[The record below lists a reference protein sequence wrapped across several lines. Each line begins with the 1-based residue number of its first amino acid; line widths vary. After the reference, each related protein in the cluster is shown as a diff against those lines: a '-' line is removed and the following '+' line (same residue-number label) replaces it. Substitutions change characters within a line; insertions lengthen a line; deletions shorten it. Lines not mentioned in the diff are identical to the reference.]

1 MNIPIEAK
9 IKCPFYQGFRNSVLC
24 CEGIVD
30 KTCMTTKFPSVNART
45 DYIKAHCF
53 FADGKG
59 CVFARELYE
68 KYRKIEEAEDRKR
81 IKNAISA
88 LKKTG

>member
-9 IKCPFYQGFRNSVLC
+9 IKCPFYQGFKNSVLC

-45 DYIKAHCF
+45 DYIRSHCF
-53 FADGKG
+53 FVDGKD

-68 KYRKIEEAEDRKR
+68 KYKKIEEAEDRNR
-81 IKNAISA
+81 IRNAISA

>member
-53 FADGKG
+53 SADGNG